1 MKTLKRFHQ
10 IGMQGKS
17 VKRDRKQQR
26 RQELLAELKGLEE
39 LPLVSPTFTAMNGRK
54 YFIASDGSIRRA
66 DKF

>member
-39 LPLVSPTFTAMNGRK
+39 LPLISPTFTAMNGRK
-54 YFIASDGSIRRA
+54 
-66 DKF
+66 